1 MRTIALF
8 PALLLAGCMNHY
20 VLHPR
25 LAPTGA
31 RSGSEVMATS
41 PNAKARRGVH
51 GDLDHS
57 ARVKE
62 SRRLAQRLT
71 QMGRPVELLVIPGAG
86 HFFNFRDRDK
96 ARVAWD
102 ATLAFLD
109 RHLRP

>member
-1 MRTIALF
+1 VHESLR
-8 PALLLAGCMNHY
+8 PAPE
-20 VLHPR
+20 V
-25 LAPTGA
+25 GA
-31 RSGSEVMATS
+31 DGREEWGEVMATS